1 VRRETIAM
9 IWIGGLV
16 LAVALYL
23 VGPDNFI
30 AATLALMNGIDT
42 LFRSLV
48 YNLGAQVYGVVR
60 AAAIAIYIVFVI
72 LAFLSV
78 QRGRRGVWALIL
90 VTGAFLFLVWHGP
103 GEPPAAPGRW
113 IIALALVII
122 GALTMTQR
130 LLAQPHQ
137 RQPIPP
143 YPMGPPR

>member
-1 VRRETIAM
+1 M

-30 AATLALMNGIDT
+30 AATLALMNGLDT

-48 YNLGAQVYGVVR
+48 YNLGAQVFGVVR
-60 AAAIAIYIVFVI
+60 AAAIAIYVVFVI
-72 LAFLSV
+72 LAVLSV

-90 VTGAFLFLVWHGP
+90 VTGVFLFLVWHGE
-103 GEPPAAPGRW
+103 GEPPAPPGRW
-113 IIALALVII
+113 IIALAVAVV

-130 LLAQPHQ
+130 LLAQP
-137 RQPIPP
+137 RDRFIPP
-143 YPMGPPR
+143 YPPMGPPR

>member
-1 VRRETIAM
+1 M

-16 LAVALYL
+16 LAVALYV

-30 AATLALMNGIDT
+30 SATLALMNGLDD

-48 YNLGAQVYGVVR
+48 YNLGAQVFGVVR
-60 AAAIAIYIVFVI
+60 AAAIAIYVVFVI
-72 LAFLSV
+72 LAVLSV

-90 VTGAFLFLVWHGP
+90 VTAAFLFLVWHGVD
-103 GEPPAAPGRW
+103 EPPAPPGRW
-113 IIALALVII
+113 VVALALVVV

-130 LLAQPHQ
+130 LLAQPRDRH
-137 RQPIPP
+137 IPP